1 MKKYSLTSDVIDEL
15 VHKISKGRPVKADV
29 SKPSF
34 NSSNSHILVVF
45 TGTDYGLNERLAE
58 LINAKKNYGFS
69 YDIGF
74 SFSGAMVIGE
84 KGIEEIIKSLNPR
97 NVYYEEDQLIFE
109 KVISGVEGVIVPMST
124 QDTVSKLATGIQDS
138 FISTLLWQ
146 TIWRGKPV
154 LMDFE
159 DVIHYKGTESKS
171 EGQRRILERNISE
184 VIGLGVVEVRKEDY
198 VVGMLNEFKNANIE
212 MERSRSTVSAKSI
225 DIKTDIPKIL
235 TSKDLLDLVGDKKSF
250 KVPSTTIV
258 TPLAIDTAKEKGIE
272 IIKE

>member
-15 VHKISKGRPVKADV
+15 VHKMNKGKMVKID
-29 SKPSF
+29 SIKPRF

-45 TGTDYGLNERLAE
+45 TGTDYGLNERLTE

-84 KGIEEIIKSLNPR
+84 KGIEEIIRSLNPR

-109 KVISGVEGVIVPMST
+109 KVIAGVEGVIVPMST
-124 QDTVSKLATGIQDS
+124 QDTVSKLAFGIQDS

-146 TIWRGKPV
+146 TIWKGKPV

-159 DVIHYKGTESKS
+159 DVKRYKGTESKS
-171 EGQRRILERNISE
+171 EGQNRIIERNVSE
-184 VIGLGVVEVRKEDY
+184 LIGLGVVEVSKEDY

-212 MERSRSTVSAKSI
+212 IENKKSSNSRKNT
-225 DIKTDIPKIL
+225 DIKAEIPRIL

>member
-15 VHKISKGRPVKADV
+15 VHKMSKGKSVKTETV
-29 SKPSF
+29 KPSF

-45 TGTDYGLNERLAE
+45 TGTDYGLNERLTE

-84 KGIEEIIKSLNPR
+84 KGIDAIIKALNPR
-97 NVYYEEDQLIFE
+97 NVHYEEDQLIFE
-109 KVISGVEGVIVPMST
+109 KVIQGVEGVIVPMST
-124 QDTVSKLATGIQDS
+124 QDTVSKLAFGIQDS

-171 EGQRRILERNISE
+171 EGQRKIIERNISE
-184 VIGLGVVEVRKEDY
+184 VIGLGVVAVRKEDY

-212 MERSRSTVSAKSI
+212 IENKSSFSRKSAEVN
-225 DIKTDIPKIL
+225 TEVPRIL

>member
-15 VHKISKGRPVKADV
+15 VHKMNKGRMVKTQ
-29 SKPSF
+29 PIRTGF

-45 TGTDYGLNERLAE
+45 TGTDYGLNERLTE

-84 KGIEEIIKSLNPR
+84 SGIEEIIKSLNPR

-109 KVISGVEGVIVPMST
+109 KVIAGVEGVIVPMST
-124 QDTVSKLATGIQDS
+124 QDTVAKLAFGIQDS

-146 TIWRGKPV
+146 TIWKGKPV

-159 DVIHYKGTESKS
+159 DVKRYKGVESKS
-171 EGQRRILERNISE
+171 KGQNRIIERNVSE
-184 VIGLGVVEVRKEDY
+184 VIGLGVVDVRKEDY

-212 MERSRSTVSAKSI
+212 IENRKTLDSRENTEVKA
-225 DIKTDIPKIL
+225 DIPRIL